1 MDATIHLVRHGKV
14 ENPRGVI
21 YGRLPGFDLSEQGLA
36 QAAAAARHLAER
48 DIGTVWAS
56 PLERAQETAAKI
68 AEPHRLDVVR
78 DHRLIESDTTLEGI
92 GRTLGAFLR
101 SPRHWWRLRNPFAPS
116 WGESFAAIR
125 ARMMEAVTDAVD
137 AAGAGEVVLVSHQ
150 TPIVVTRLALAGRSV
165 PPWIGLARSPCET
178 GSVSTLV
185 VEGGRVVAS
194 EYVAPHVEV

>member
-21 YGRLPGFDLSEQGLA
+21 YGRLPGFALSELGA
-36 QAAAAARHLAER
+36 TQAAAAARHLASR

-56 PLERAQETAAKI
+56 PLERAQETAARI
-68 AEPHRLDVVR
+68 AEPHGLDVVT

-116 WGESFAAIR
+116 WGESFASIR
-125 ARMMEAVTDAVD
+125 ARMMDAVED
-137 AAGAGEVVLVSHQ
+137 AVGVTGVGEIVLVSHQ
-150 TPIVVTRLALAGRSV
+150 TPIVVTRLALAGRFV

-185 VEGGRVVAS
+185 VEGDRVAAS
-194 EYVAPHVEV
+194 EYFVPRSEV